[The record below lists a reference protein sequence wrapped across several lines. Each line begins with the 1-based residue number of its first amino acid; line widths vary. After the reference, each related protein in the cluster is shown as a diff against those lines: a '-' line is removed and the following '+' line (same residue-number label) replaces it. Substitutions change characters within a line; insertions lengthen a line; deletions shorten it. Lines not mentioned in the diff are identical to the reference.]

1 MQTTLLGGIL
11 HMVDFHELQGKT
23 IGVVYIFEGETAP
36 GFKHYHVWQ
45 SDIIAQWLLA
55 IQELQCRPL
64 ILDVR
69 TFAEKALSG
78 TLPHID
84 FVLNLNCGSCELSPM
99 ALIPSICSFFHI
111 PCIPCDA
118 VAILAGEN
126 KLISN
131 LAAKAVGIPVPHT
144 LDNSTPNGIFR
155 PLNLGSS
162 IGVQRTPNNEMEGI
176 YQEFIQGYDIT
187 TPIVYN
193 PILQQMDIMPTVLYI
208 SENDNVEWYLC
219 EKSKDTRSGFIR
231 KTIFILSEEVQTK
244 YLEMIYNLSI
254 NTYCRIDARIRCD
267 STDCLKSLL
276 ANPLQLKDIYFIEIN
291 PMPTVWINNAFSHSF
306 SQIQPVHSFY
316 AYINKLQEF
325 VNKSTLYNFLLSAA
339 MFALTTTK

>member
-1 MQTTLLGGIL
+1 
-11 HMVDFHELQGKT
+11 MVDFHELQGKT

-69 TFAEKALSG
+69 TFTEKAISG

-84 FVLNLNCGSCELSPM
+84 FILNLNCGSCELSPM
-99 ALIPSICSFFHI
+99 ALIPSVCSFFHI

-131 LAAKAVGIPVPHT
+131 LTAKAIGISIPKT
-144 LDNSTPNGIFR
+144 LDDDIPNGIFR

-162 IGVQRTPNNEMEGI
+162 IGVQRTPNKEIEGI
-176 YQEFIQGYDIT
+176 YQEFIRGYDIT

-193 PILQQMDIMPTVLYI
+193 PITKQMDIMPTVLYI
-208 SENDNVEWYLC
+208 SENDNVEWFLG
-219 EKSKDTRSGFIR
+219 EESKDTRNGFIR
-231 KTIFILSEEVQTK
+231 KIIFSLSEDVQAK
-244 YLEMIYNLSI
+244 YLEMVHNLSI
-254 NTYCRIDARIRCD
+254 NTYCRIDARIKCESADR
-267 STDCLKSLL
+267 LKLL
-276 ANPLQLKDIYFIEIN
+276 LNAPLQLKDIYFIEIN
-291 PMPTVWINNAFSHSF
+291 PMPTIWINNAFSHSF
-306 SQIQPVHSFY
+306 SHIQPDHSLY
-316 AYINKLQEF
+316 DYINKLQDF
-325 VNKSTLYNFLLSAA
+325 VKQSTLYNFLLSAA
-339 MFALTTTK
+339 MFALITTK